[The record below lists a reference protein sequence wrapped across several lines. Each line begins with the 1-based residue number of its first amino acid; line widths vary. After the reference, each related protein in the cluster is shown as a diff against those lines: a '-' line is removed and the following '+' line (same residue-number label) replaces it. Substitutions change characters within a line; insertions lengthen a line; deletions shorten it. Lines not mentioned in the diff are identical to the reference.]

1 MTRDE
6 LERIAQVFEPPF
18 REKVRELFASLSDE
32 QRAALDGIFEPGP
45 QRTIALAGTGKT
57 RVALAVMVVWRGA
70 VLQGKVTGNILVPT
84 FTKGASRELVDRM
97 KKTIGG
103 TQWCV
108 IGTFEHL
115 FRQLLR
121 EFGGWEGGMWTR
133 QEEVNWLIHHIGRDL
148 CEKLPKQFSYPR
160 LQRDLDRL
168 VDELVR
174 DQPIE
179 EDVACVIAPAW
190 EAMRR
195 EADGKGDLLEDGVRH
210 RIALR
215 CEEFAWYL
223 RHNEHWQ
230 IAIVLIDEDQDTSK
244 GDAVIFVRLAGEV
257 PVVTLGDQNQSIMGF
272 RGGVGDIEPIFT
284 EAGYTVRK
292 RTLTTNYRST
302 IALVDGYDS
311 LLRENGVSGPR
322 ATHRQG
328 APAGTPPLLAAFL
341 EESAIA
347 EAVAYVLELV
357 EGGSPQATFE
367 GRYPLLTSE
376 YLSAVNRRL
385 VPLTGGLEADDLLV
399 IVPQNRIGDWL
410 RGALHVRGFEVDFE
424 GQRDSPYGGVLAS
437 LAVAWLNPPSD
448 LTADSV
454 FVERTQAVL
463 EGYDLHQGYLAR
475 GPMSTILKRVLRPL
489 HERFGLHGPPQP
501 VDPHGSL
508 VALFDEIASE
518 SKITA
523 THREAL
529 ARIEA
534 LTSSWLDPAPST
546 EERLEALTEMLPEL
560 ASCRVPDEPRDGS
573 AFDHHSLHPTWAGAL
588 ARLVDDDV
596 PPERA
601 QEALRQWERK
611 WQMAD
616 RDNTGAKKRC
626 TEIKTGHRS
635 KGLTR
640 KAIIA
645 VRTDLIGTQR
655 GEVSSNEPDARRESG
670 DSDLA
675 LGYVIASRAE
685 FVHIELCLLL
695 PNRFHGASG
704 LAAWEYIGW
713 PNADD

>member
-84 FTKGASRELVDRM
+84 FTKVASRELVDRM
-97 KKTIGG
+97 EKTIGG
-103 TQWCV
+103 TQGCV

-133 QEEVNWLIHHIGRDL
+133 QEELNWLIRHVGRDL
-148 CEKLPKQFSYPR
+148 CEKLPKQFSYPS
-160 LQRDLDRL
+160 LQRRLDRL
-168 VDELVR
+168 VDEMVR
-174 DQPIE
+174 DQPIA
-179 EDVACVIAPAW
+179 EDVACMIAPAW
-190 EAMRR
+190 EAMRY
-195 EADGKGDLLEDGVRH
+195 EADGKGDLLEDGVRC

-257 PVVTLGDQNQSIMGF
+257 PVVTLGDQNQAIMSF
-272 RGGVGDIEPIFT
+272 RGGVGDIEPVFT

-302 IALVDGYDS
+302 VALVDGYDS

-328 APAGTPPLLAAFL
+328 APAGTSPLLAVFL
-341 EESAIA
+341 EQSAIA
-347 EAVAYVLELV
+347 EAGAYALELAK
-357 EGGSPQATFE
+357 GGSPQETP
-367 GRYPLLTSE
+367 GSRYPLLSSE

-385 VPLTGGLEADDLLV
+385 VPLAGGLEADDLLV
-399 IVPQNRIGDWL
+399 IVPQNRIGHWL

-437 LAVAWLNPPSD
+437 LAVAWLNPPAD
-448 LTADSV
+448 LTAGSV

-475 GPMSTILKRVLRPL
+475 GPMSTILKHVLRAL
-489 HERFGLHGPPQP
+489 HERFGLHGPPQR

-508 VALFDEIASE
+508 VALFDEVASQ

-523 THREAL
+523 THSEAL
-529 ARIEA
+529 THIEA
-534 LTSSWLDPAPST
+534 FTSSWLDPAPST
-546 EERLEALTEMLPEL
+546 EERLEALIEMLPEL

-573 AFDHHSLHPTWAGAL
+573 AFDHYSLHPTWPRAL
-588 ARLVDDDV
+588 ARLVDEDV

-601 QEALRQWERK
+601 QEALRRWERK

-616 RDNTGAKKRC
+616 RDSPAAKKRC

-645 VRTDLIGTQR
+645 VRTDLIGTQH
-655 GEVSSNEPDARRESG
+655 GEVSSNNSDARRERG

-675 LGYVIASRAE
+675 LGYVIASRAA
-685 FVHIELCLLL
+685 FVHIELCLLS